1 MAMTQ
6 SDINHDSG
14 LNNDIT
20 GNVEINLEGAPLAK
34 RNVFITILQWS
45 TWGSDRFF
53 DYCKLRY
60 RIMMHANCLCHKLSV
75 LIFYSGIF
83 WNGQISWF

>member
-20 GNVEINLEGAPLAK
+20 GNVEINLEGARLAK
-34 RNVFITILQWS
+34 RNVFITILQ
-45 TWGSDRFF
+45 
-53 DYCKLRY
+53 
-60 RIMMHANCLCHKLSV
+60 
-75 LIFYSGIF
+75 
-83 WNGQISWF
+83 